1 MSYWSGKTVLVT
13 GASAGIG
20 KELSLQL
27 AKSGANVILTAR
39 RMDRLT
45 EIAEQINL
53 NGGKALAIS
62 LDVTSLEESIEA
74 IKKAAQRFSSLDA
87 VIANAGFG
95 VAGNFERLSN
105 EDYQRQFDT
114 NIFGVMNII
123 RASLPH
129 LKASKGMIGIIG
141 SVNSYISL
149 PGNSAYA
156 MSKFAIKALSQ
167 SLQMELTKQGVSV
180 TLLCP
185 GFVDSEIRKVNNQ
198 GEYNP
203 KAKEIAPAKLIM
215 PTDVAAKQILIAIA
229 KRKKEK
235 IITGHGK
242 VIVLLQ
248 RFFPGLTHQLIAKL
262 GK

>member
-1 MSYWSGKTVLVT
+1 MSNWSGKTVLVT

-27 AKSGANVILTAR
+27 ANSGANVILAAR

-45 EIAEQINL
+45 EIAEQINQ
-53 NGGKALAIS
+53 NGGNALAIG
-62 LDVTSLEESIEA
+62 LDVTLQKESMEA
-74 IKKAAQRFSSLDA
+74 VEKATQWFSSLDG

-95 VAGNFERLSN
+95 VAGNFERLTN

-114 NIFGVMNII
+114 NIFGVINII
-123 RASLPH
+123 RACLPH
-129 LKASKGMIGIIG
+129 LKSSKGMIGIIG

-167 SLQMELTKQGVSV
+167 SLQMELMKQGISV

-198 GEYNP
+198 GDYNP

-215 PTDVAAKQILIAIA
+215 PTDVAAKQILKAIV
-229 KRKKEK
+229 KRKREK

-248 RFFPGLTHQLIAKL
+248 RLLPGLTHQLISKL

>member
-1 MSYWSGKTVLVT
+1 MT

-62 LDVTSLEESIEA
+62 LDVTSPKESIEA
-74 IKKAAQRFSSLDA
+74 IEKAAQRFSSLDA

-114 NIFGVMNII
+114 NIF
-123 RASLPH
+123 
-129 LKASKGMIGIIG
+129 
-141 SVNSYISL
+141 
-149 PGNSAYA
+149 
-156 MSKFAIKALSQ
+156 
-167 SLQMELTKQGVSV
+167 VS
-180 TLLCP
+180 
-185 GFVDSEIRKVNNQ
+185 
-198 GEYNP
+198 
-203 KAKEIAPAKLIM
+203 
-215 PTDVAAKQILIAIA
+215 
-229 KRKKEK
+229 
-235 IITGHGK
+235 
-242 VIVLLQ
+242 
-248 RFFPGLTHQLIAKL
+248 
-262 GK
+262 